1 LKYKHAITERSVKGG
16 IKPWRT
22 NTIVIRSSANIFL
35 APRENGTARKV
46 ILMMPTPRSTWLL
59 VTCGGKLDVWN
70 ITTTENKVT
79 ITNRSEIAVESRN
92 VSETVLRASLPLDLS
107 AK

>member
-1 LKYKHAITERSVKGG
+1 MTERSVNGG

-22 NTIVIRSSANIFL
+22 KTIVIRSSANIFL

-46 ILMMPTPRSTWLL
+46 ILIIPTPRRTWLF
-59 VTCGGKLDVWN
+59 VICGEKLDVWN
-70 ITTTENKVT
+70 IAIAENRVT
-79 ITNRSEIAVESRN
+79 ITNRSEIAEESRN
-92 VSETVLRASLPLDLS
+92 VSETVLRTSLALDLS